1 MTVALIGLV
10 VSLVAAALAA
20 GAAWGR
26 TPSTRV
32 DLTAVVRAAVVLAAI
47 GAVTLVGGLAT
58 GRLDLFGVIHVV
70 YLFAVVAVPVTAGL
84 LAARAMIDRDVT
96 LTRPAAVL
104 VGVGLLLAPLG

>member
-1 MTVALIGLV
+1 
-10 VSLVAAALAA
+10 
-20 GAAWGR
+20 
-26 TPSTRV
+26 
-32 DLTAVVRAAVVLAAI
+32 VLAAI

-104 VGVGLLLAPLG
+104 VGVGLLLAPLGWYMTHIEPYWLQVEHEAPVVIGAAPTVPRSGSAC